1 MSKLT
6 LYPVSSVDELVYPE
20 QAQCH
25 TLESRALNFF
35 TDFYNVEPLIIDDEV
50 SAVDA
55 RNTMIRTHVR
65 LKLVVDKN
73 KQFIGIIS
81 AKELSEQNILARS
94 LQQQTPRD
102 EIRVADLMIRKTDLL
117 ALHFDE
123 VNQASIGDVVQF
135 LKDNH
140 QQHCLVLDGDLHQIR
155 GIFSA
160 SDISRK
166 LKLPLNIHEQTSF
179 SKVFDVRSEEHTS
192 ELQSR
197 PHLVCRLLLEK

>member
-20 QAQCH
+20 QAQH
-25 TLESRALNFF
+25 YTLESRALNFF

-179 SKVFDVRSEEHTS
+179 SKVFDVAF
-192 ELQSR
+192 
-197 PHLVCRLLLEK
+197 